1 MRNEHIDNFPRKPV
15 ISRFVAPWD
24 TSGWYGVWPDLQP
37 GSRLYT
43 NSEAQVAQLPE
54 KYRGVPYIRTYNSNA
69 EGFDDK
75 QEVDFYV
82 EQDAVVYAALDDRCV
97 PDFLEQFQRR
107 RSDEHG
113 WHRLPDLPAKVCVR
127 CAGSHSGIQGPVQ
140 PLYRFC
146 ASDQPGICGTPL

>member
-15 ISRFVAPWD
+15 ISWFVAPWD

-97 PDFLEQFQRR
+97 PDFLEQFQ
-107 RSDEHG
+107 D
-113 WHRLPDLPAKVCVR
+113 
-127 CAGSHSGIQGPVQ
+127 SGDVLTSTDGTV
-140 PLYRFC
+140 YRIF
-146 ASDQPGICGTPL
+146 LRK

>member
-1 MRNEHIDNFPRKPV
+1 MRNKHIDNFPRKPV

-82 EQDAVVYAALDDRCV
+82 EQDAVVYRADRTS
-97 PDFLEQFQRR
+97 QQSRR
-107 RSDEHG
+107 NAKH
-113 WHRLPDLPAKVCVR
+113 LPGIRVYR
-127 CAGSHSGIQGPVQ
+127 HYGGSPQSA
-140 PLYRFC
+140 LYRQ
-146 ASDQPGICGTPL
+146 AEGQPHNKGTYP